1 MIKNAEKKLR
11 ELELA
16 IINSMEVIRKKIALR
31 YGTVGGYTDE
41 EIKKIAEKYIW
52 IKQDLQKIKESL

>member
-52 IKQDLQKIKESL
+52 IKQDLQKIKE